1 MHHGNVHEDSLS
13 NTWITKL
20 PAVEDLT
27 AVTVV
32 VHQDDLLEQ
41 VCRRVVDHAVDGAQ
55 DHR

>member
-1 MHHGNVHEDSLS
+1 MYSERPGV
-13 NTWITKL
+13 KG
-20 PAVEDLT
+20 LT

-41 VCRRVVDHAVDGAQ
+41 VCRCVVDHAVDGAQ